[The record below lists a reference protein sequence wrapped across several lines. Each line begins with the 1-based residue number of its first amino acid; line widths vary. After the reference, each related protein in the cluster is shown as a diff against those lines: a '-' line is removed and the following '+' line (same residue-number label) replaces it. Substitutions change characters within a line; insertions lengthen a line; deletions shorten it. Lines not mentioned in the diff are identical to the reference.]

1 MNALSL
7 EPLIRRYF
15 EAWGPMAYRFK
26 WILFV
31 LPLGLTIGLSFG
43 LSRMGALRVDDPAY
57 VFTPHDARWRREL
70 NFFSKNWPLNENKFL
85 PGRSFEIKRF
95 VNVLIHAHD
104 GGTILRDELLK
115 EIQVLNDWISNNIS
129 VPTDDGR
136 FNLTFQDLCL
146 SYNWVCVG
154 NEHIEMLLKR
164 SKFGQFVNL
173 SYPRGG
179 NKASSLQDTPVYL
192 GTVLG
197 GVELFKKN
205 NTVKSATFTQLFYF
219 LKQEQATT
227 RRYSTD
233 FSYAVEKFFLRH
245 YNSTKISISFAHH
258 QSLQVRR
265 SDSVEPTAPPAS
277 FPAMQH
283 KNLSKRLCECTSEAL
298 TSIVM

>member
-1 MNALSL
+1 MQLYLPCFILHVALPYRCFGRFLRSSRTCFSATHAVHTVSLAVLPPMNALSL

-57 VFTPHDARWRREL
+57 VFTPHDARFSTFSDLLLYFSEGSSSINTYRWRREL

-136 FNLTFQDLCL
+136 FNLTFQ
-146 SYNWVCVG
+146 V
-154 NEHIEMLLKR
+154 
-164 SKFGQFVNL
+164 
-173 SYPRGG
+173 
-179 NKASSLQDTPVYL
+179 SL
-192 GTVLG
+192 
-197 GVELFKKN
+197 
-205 NTVKSATFTQLFYF
+205 
-219 LKQEQATT
+219 
-227 RRYSTD
+227 
-233 FSYAVEKFFLRH
+233 FSGKGMA
-245 YNSTKISISFAHH
+245 
-258 QSLQVRR
+258 
-265 SDSVEPTAPPAS
+265 
-277 FPAMQH
+277 
-283 KNLSKRLCECTSEAL
+283 
-298 TSIVM
+298 